1 MRSDAATPAALLGG
15 LNETERKNAP
25 ELLYYSGEATL
36 LRAEKRV
43 SVVGSRSVST
53 EGARRTRVLVTRLV
67 ELEIVI
73 VSGLAKGVD
82 SIAHETAI
90 AQGGKTIAV
99 LGTPLDQFYPKEN
112 RALQERLMRDHLV
125 VSQFPPG
132 YPVQKNSF
140 PMRNRTM
147 ALLSDATIIVE
158 AGEKSGTLHQ
168 GWEALRLGRPL
179 FLLESVAQNPSL
191 TWPAKMMDYGAE
203 VLTRHN
209 LDDLISETPGFA
221 HAAAL

>member
-53 EGARRTRVLVTRLV
+53 EGARRTRALVARLV